1 MCDVQFQKH
10 IKFLQILYTEITD
23 IDLTELLKK

>member
-1 MCDVQFQKH
+1 MCDVQFQKN